1 MCTSC
6 NCGDSSSDVVLGVE
20 SLATRAPE
28 VFEVEGMTCGQCVGS
43 VSESVQ
49 QVDGVREVSVDL
61 ATGRLEV
68 QTDQGVSGE
77 SIDSAVRAAGYTLR

>member
-6 NCGDSSSDVVLGVE
+6 NCGDVVLGVE
-20 SLATRAPE
+20 SLTIRAPE
-28 VFEVEGMTCGQCVGS
+28 VFEVEGMTCGHCVGS

-49 QVDGVREVSVDL
+49 EVDGVREVSVDL

-68 QTDQGVSGE
+68 QTDQGVSRE

>member
-6 NCGDSSSDVVLGVE
+6 NCGDSKSDVVLGVE
-20 SLATRAPE
+20 SLTTRAPE
-28 VFEVEGMTCGQCVGS
+28 VFEVEGMTCGHCVGS
-43 VSESVQ
+43 VSNSVG
-49 QVDGVREVSVDL
+49 QVDGVRKVSVDL

-68 QTDQGVSGE
+68 QSDRGVSRE

>member
-6 NCGDSSSDVVLGVE
+6 NCGDSKSDVVLGVE
-20 SLATRAPE
+20 SLTTRAPE
-28 VFEVEGMTCGQCVGS
+28 VFEVEGMTCGHCVGS
-43 VSESVQ
+43 VSDSVG

-68 QTDQGVSGE
+68 QMDKGTSRQ
-77 SIDSAVRAAGYTLR
+77 SIETAVRAAGYTLR

>member
-20 SLATRAPE
+20 SLTTRAPE
-28 VFEVEGMTCGQCVGS
+28 VFEVEGMTCGHCVGS

-49 QVDGVREVSVDL
+49 QVDGVGEVSVDL

-68 QTDQGVSGE
+68 QSDQGVSRE